1 MTSSSPAAPDLP
13 PPELPPPERAAYLLD
28 FDGTLVD
35 IAPAPDQVVVD
46 PGLAASLRAL
56 RTRAGGA
63 VAIVTGRP
71 IAQVDALLRDAA
83 TAIAGEHGTALRH
96 APGGPITIAALP
108 HAPDAWAAAAQ
119 AAVARHP
126 GTLLEGKRHGF
137 VLHYRA
143 NPSAGPAL
151 RASLEALL
159 TEQPGFEIMAAK
171 MAWELRPMG
180 VSKATA
186 VQAIMRHP
194 PFAGRIPIF
203 VGDDVTDEAG
213 MDAARALG
221 GVGLRVPEYFPTPAD
236 VRRWVAS
243 LAR

>member
-1 MTSSSPAAPDLP
+1 MTSSLPAVPD
-13 PPELPPPERAAYLLD
+13 LPPPERAAYLLD

-46 PGLAASLRAL
+46 PRLPANLRAL

-71 IAQVDALLRDAA
+71 IAQVDSLLPDAV

-96 APGGPITIAALP
+96 EPGGPTTTATLP
-108 HAPDAWAAAAQ
+108 HPPQSWVTAAQ
-119 AAVARHP
+119 AATARHP
-126 GTLLEGKRHGF
+126 GTLLEDKRHGF

-143 NPSAGPAL
+143 NPDAGPAL
-151 RASLEALL
+151 LASLETLL
-159 TEQPGFEIMAAK
+159 AEQPGFEIMAAK
-171 MAWELRPMG
+171 MAWELRPAG

-186 VQAIMRHP
+186 VHAIMRQA

-221 GVGLRVPEYFPTPAD
+221 GVGLRLPEDFATPAH
-236 VRRWVAS
+236 VRAWIAS
-243 LAR
+243 LAG

>member
-1 MTSSSPAAPDLP
+1 MTSSLPAA
-13 PPELPPPERAAYLLD
+13 PELPPPERAAYLLD

-46 PGLAASLRAL
+46 PHLAANLRAL
-56 RTRAGGA
+56 CARAGGA

-71 IAQVDALLRDAA
+71 IAQVDALLGDAV

-96 APGGPITIAALP
+96 EPGGPVTITDLP
-108 HAPDAWAAAAQ
+108 HMPDAWVAAAQ
-119 AAVARHP
+119 AAISRHP

-143 NPSAGPAL
+143 NPDAGPAL
-151 RASLEALL
+151 LALVRTL
-159 TEQPGFEIMAAK
+159 LAEQPDFEVMAAK
-171 MAWELRPMG
+171 MAWEVRPVG

-186 VQAIMRHP
+186 VQAIMHRA

-203 VGDDVTDEAG
+203 VGDDVTDEEG
-213 MDAARALG
+213 MEAARALG
-221 GVGLRVPEYFPTPAD
+221 GQGRRVPEDFSTPAE
-236 VRRWVAS
+236 VRGWIAS
-243 LAR
+243 LVT

>member
-1 MTSSSPAAPDLP
+1 MTSSLPAAPD
-13 PPELPPPERAAYLLD
+13 LPPPERAAYLLD

-46 PGLAASLRAL
+46 PNLAANLRAL

-71 IAQVDALLRDAA
+71 IAQVDALLGDAV

-96 APGGPITIAALP
+96 EPDGPITIAALP
-108 HAPDAWAAAAQ
+108 HAPDAWAMAAR

-143 NPSAGPAL
+143 NPAAGPAL
-151 RASLEALL
+151 RASLAALL
-159 TEQPGFEIMAAK
+159 AEQPGFEIMAAK

-194 PFAGRIPIF
+194 PFTGRIPIF
-203 VGDDVTDEAG
+203 VGDDVTDEEG

-221 GVGLRVPEYFPTPAD
+221 GVGLRVPEHFPTPAD
-236 VRRWVAS
+236 VRRWVAG